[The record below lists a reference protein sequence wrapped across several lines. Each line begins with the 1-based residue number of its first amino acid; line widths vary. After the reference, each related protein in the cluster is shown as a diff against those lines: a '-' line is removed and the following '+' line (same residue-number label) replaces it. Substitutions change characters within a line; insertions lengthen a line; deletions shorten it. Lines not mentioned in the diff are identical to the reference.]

1 MKQTVLVV
9 DGDPSCRVALRTCV
23 RGRIERDVS
32 APELIQ
38 TVRTRGYKFRPG
50 TDTTSLCNARM
61 PDNAGTSPVVRPI
74 QTNAR

>member
-32 APELIQ
+32 APELI
-38 TVRTRGYKFRPG
+38 
-50 TDTTSLCNARM
+50 
-61 PDNAGTSPVVRPI
+61 
-74 QTNAR
+74 